1 MYTRAMKRLVFAALV
16 AGLVVSA
23 SAQDAVLS
31 KVSGPVSY
39 LPGGTRR
46 FLKARGGEELLFGDA
61 IRVREGGAAHVVFG
75 DRAALLL
82 RGETLLSLGG
92 TPARTALTVDY
103 GEFLIGLFGRL
114 GKGRSFKVNTPA
126 AVAAVRGTLFWG
138 KADKADKSTTYAGFG
153 HRIEVTAQ
161 GKSVAVEPG
170 TTVVVPLDAPPGEP
184 APSAVGL
191 GYIERFRVDG
201 SLEGVDALAEP
212 EKLRK

>member
-1 MYTRAMKRLVFAALV
+1 MKIPYFAVLAVAL
-16 AGLVVSA
+16 SA
-23 SAQDAVLS
+23 PALAQDAVLS

-39 LPGGTRR
+39 LPGGARR
-46 FLKARGGEELLFGDA
+46 FIKARGGEQLLFGDS

-82 RGETLLSLGG
+82 RGDTLLSLGG

-138 KADKADKSTTYAGFG
+138 KADRADKTTTYAGFG
-153 HRIEVTAQ
+153 HRVEVSARGRT
-161 GKSVAVEPG
+161 VAVEPG

-184 APSAVGL
+184 APSAIGL
-191 GYIERFRVDG
+191 DYVENFRVAG